1 MLAGALLWLLAAL
14 VLGGSGAL
22 LGLRPSVL
30 LLLVASLAIVLVV
43 ASVIVPTLRRFVVE
57 ADLRLLASFHLF
69 RFVGLYLVV
78 LGARGLLPGLFVVAA
93 GWGNLAVAVL
103 ALLLI
108 VLVPPQAPHA
118 GRWWLVWN
126 LFGLLVS
133 LAIGIVLL
141 VLGASGPGT
150 MLRVLP
156 WSLLP
161 SFVAPIAVAT
171 HVWMLLRL
179 AHGDRGGPS
188 PRATLHSL

>member
-1 MLAGALLWLLAAL
+1 VLAGSLLWLLAAL

-22 LGLRPSVL
+22 LGLRPQVL

-43 ASVIVPTLRRFVVE
+43 ASFIVPTLRRFVVE
-57 ADLRLLASFHLF
+57 ADLRLLAGFHLF
-69 RFVGLYLVV
+69 RFVGLYLIV
-78 LGARGLLPGLFVVAA
+78 LGARGVLPGLFVLAA
-93 GWGNLAVAVL
+93 GWGNLVVAVM

-108 VLVPPQAPHA
+108 VLLPPEAPHA
-118 GRWWLVWN
+118 GPWWLVWN
-126 LFGLLVS
+126 LLGLLVS
-133 LAIGIVLL
+133 LSIGIVL
-141 VLGASGPGT
+141 VFLGASGPGT

-179 AHGDRGGPS
+179 IHADRGSPS
-188 PRATLHSL
+188 PRATLRSL